1 MGYAPR
7 AADDPWRAPMTEYPP
22 HPHPTPR
29 EFAMRSLL
37 PLVAVLLLLS
47 TLVIGAYAFAVAA
60 LAWWLAQSRIG

>member
-1 MGYAPR
+1 
-7 AADDPWRAPMTEYPP
+7 
-22 HPHPTPR
+22 
-29 EFAMRSLL
+29 MRSLL